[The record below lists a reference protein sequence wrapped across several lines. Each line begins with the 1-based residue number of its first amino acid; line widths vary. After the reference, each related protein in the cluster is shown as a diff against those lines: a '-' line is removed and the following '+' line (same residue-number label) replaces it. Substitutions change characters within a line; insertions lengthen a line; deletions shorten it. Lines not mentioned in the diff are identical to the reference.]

1 MDTPPATLV
10 IERNGG
16 ASWRSRALGAG
27 VGAVVRRRANRV
39 KARTGTV
46 AGFGPD
52 DLRRL
57 AALDRLAGYA
67 PLPRGTHVERVRLDG
82 FGAEWVHGTGVGPDR
97 DHGIMLYFHGGA
109 WVTCG
114 LNTHRRLV
122 SRLSAA
128 AGVPALSVDYRM
140 VPAVP
145 FEAEVEDCLTSYEWL
160 LDQGVRPQDVVVAG
174 DSAGG
179 YMSFAMTLLAR
190 ERGLPLPAGIVALS
204 PMLDMDL
211 TAKLEHRNARLDPTA
226 PMEVLELLVEFLL
239 PGADLADPRISP
251 IQADLRGLPPALI
264 SASSTEILYCD
275 AERMAH
281 RLAAAGVPCTLKV
294 WDRQLHV
301 FQALGPLL
309 PESRAA
315 IAELGAF
322 TAATLAGS
330 AAASSAPAETPCAE
344 TS

>member
-27 VGAVVRRRANRV
+27 VGAVVRRRANRT
-39 KARTGTV
+39 KSRTGV
-46 AGFGPD
+46 PAAFGPD
-52 DLRRL
+52 GLRRL
-57 AALDRLAGYA
+57 AAMDRIAGYVR
-67 PLPRGTHVERVRLDG
+67 PPRGTHVKRVRLEG
-82 FGAEWVHGTGVGPDR
+82 FDAEWVHGPGVGADR
-97 DHGIMLYFHGGA
+97 DQRVMLYFHGGA

-114 LNTHRRLV
+114 LNTHRRLI
-122 SRLSAA
+122 SWISAA

-160 LDQGVRPQDVVVAG
+160 LGRGIRPENIVVAG

-179 YMSFAMTLLAR
+179 YMSFAMPLLAR
-190 ERGLPLPAGIVALS
+190 ERDLPLPGAIVALS

-211 TAKLEHRNARLDPTA
+211 TSKLEHENTRLDPTA
-226 PMEVLELLVEFLL
+226 PMEVLGLLVEFLL

-251 IQADLRGLPPALI
+251 IQADLRGLPPTLI
-264 SASSTEILYCD
+264 CASSTEILYSD

-322 TAATLAGS
+322 VKDTFARTATGSGPLPS
-330 AAASSAPAETPCAE
+330 AAQTL
-344 TS
+344 